1 MHFSTSV
8 VKEGKEDLG
17 MQPRYLIPLKAD
29 EGKEGEKIRENM
41 VNMDVEKAREKLE
54 WD

>member
-29 EGKEGEKIRENM
+29 EGKEGEKIQE
-41 VNMDVEKAREKLE
+41 NMDVEKAREKLE